1 MSAADT
7 APVTEGAAPAAPT
20 ATATPTDVAPAA
32 ASDADAA
39 TDARWLARTVELAV
53 ENVAAGGGPF
63 GALIVRGGELV
74 AEGQNRV
81 TANLDPTAH
90 AEVVA
95 IRAACQ
101 VVGDFSLAGATL
113 YTSCEPCPLCLSA
126 ALWAR
131 VDRVVYAADR
141 HDAAR
146 GGFDDLE
153 FYELFGRDRSTWELP
168 VVAARTDDATAPFD
182 AWLAHDH
189 RTDY

>member
-1 MSAADT
+1 MRKNWRMIDD
-7 APVTEGAAPAAPT
+7 PT
-20 ATATPTDVAPAA
+20 AAGDDHTGD
-32 ASDADAA
+32 DH
-39 TDARWLARTVELAV
+39 WLARAIELASQ
-53 ENVAAGGGPF
+53 NVTGGGGPF
-63 GALIVRGGELV
+63 GAVVVRDGALV

-81 TANLDPTAH
+81 TATLDPTAH

-113 YTSCEPCPLCLSA
+113 YASCEPCPLCLSA

-141 HDAAR
+141 DDAAR
-146 GGFDDLE
+146 GGFDDRE
-153 FYELFGRDRSTWELP
+153 FYELFGRDRSEWHIQIESRRP
-168 VVAARTDDATAPFD
+168 VNAAEPFD
-182 AWLAHDH
+182 TWLAHEH

>member
-1 MSAADT
+1 MSGDV
-7 APVTEGAAPAAPT
+7 PGAS
-20 ATATPTDVAPAA
+20 
-32 ASDADAA
+32 ASTDAD
-39 TDARWLARTVELAV
+39 WIARTIELAV
-53 ENVAAGGGPF
+53 ANVAAGGGPF
-63 GALIVRGGELV
+63 GALIVRDGALL

-101 VVGDFSLAGATL
+101 AVGDFSLAGATL

-131 VDRVVYAADR
+131 VDRVVFAADR
-141 HDAAR
+141 DDAAR
-146 GGFDDLE
+146 GGFDDRE
-153 FYELFGRDRSTWELP
+153 FYELFARPRSEWDVTIEP
-168 VVAARTDDATAPFD
+168 VRPANAAAPFD
-182 AWLAHDH
+182 AWLANEA

>member
-1 MSAADT
+1 MNAL
-7 APVTEGAAPAAPT
+7 
-20 ATATPTDVAPAA
+20 
-32 ASDADAA
+32 ASS
-39 TDARWLARTVELAV
+39 DARWLSRTVELATS
-53 ENVAAGGGPF
+53 NIARGGGPF
-63 GALIVRGGELV
+63 GALIVRDGSLL

-101 VVGDFSLAGATL
+101 NAQSFSLAGATL
-113 YTSCEPCPLCLSA
+113 YSSCEPCPLCLSA

-131 VDRVVYAADR
+131 VDRVVFAADR

-153 FYELFGRDRSTWELP
+153 FYDLFSRDRSTWPLP
-168 VVAARTDDATAPFD
+168 VVSVRIANAADPFD
-182 AWLAHDH
+182 AWTANAA
-189 RTDY
+189 RTPY

>member
-1 MSAADT
+1 MT
-7 APVTEGAAPAAPT
+7 AEHDQA
-20 ATATPTDVAPAA
+20 
-32 ASDADAA
+32 
-39 TDARWLARTVELAV
+39 WLARSIELAV
-53 ENVAAGGGPF
+53 QNVAAGGGPF
-63 GALIVRGGELV
+63 GALVVRDGAVLAG
-74 AEGQNRV
+74 GQNRV
-81 TANLDPTAH
+81 TATLDPTAH

-101 VVGDFSLAGATL
+101 AVGDFALPGATL

-131 VDRVVYAADR
+131 VERVVFAADR

-153 FYELFGRDRSTWELP
+153 FYELFARDRASWAVP
-168 VVAARTDDATAPFD
+168 VEGLRPGNASDPFD
-182 AWLAHDH
+182 AWLADES

>member
-1 MSAADT
+1 MSDEIT
-7 APVTEGAAPAAPT
+7 PASAS
-20 ATATPTDVAPAA
+20 AGVNDERDAEIDAETDAQT
-32 ASDADAA
+32 DALA
-39 TDARWLARTVELAV
+39 DARWLARAIELAV
-53 ENVAAGGGPF
+53 DNVAGGGGPF
-63 GALIVRGGELV
+63 GALITRGGELV

-81 TANLDPTAH
+81 TATLDPTAH

-101 VVGDFSLAGATL
+101 VVGDFSLAGMTL

-131 VDRVVYAADR
+131 VDRVVFAADR

-146 GGFDDLE
+146 GGFDDRE
-153 FYELFGRDRSTWELP
+153 FYELFARDRSTWHI
-168 VVAARTDDATAPFD
+168 AIDAVRPANAPAPFD
-182 AWLAHDH
+182 AWLAHAA